1 MYGVVRQAVS
11 DKDAQKP
18 IRKIDDA
25 TYGTPPQN
33 LARRHLLRV
42 KRWFLLDANRNAI
55 TGLLLIGCFVAI
67 VLVGSFG
74 PVSVQAFLTEGVSPG
89 TVLVEL
95 LKAIV
100 SVVVI
105 VLSINQL
112 VLSPGL
118 GPVGEQQERYEQSID
133 LRQRVEDR
141 VEVQVSPASPAAFLA
156 VLLNA
161 IVDKA
166 EQIEE
171 LALSVSNPDLREQSD
186 EFTNTVVGE
195 AETVSDALSSS
206 RFGRFEVISAALRF
220 AISEK
225 VRSLRQLQQTDDESL
240 PAPLAEAFEEMN
252 DLLKLFAV
260 AREYLKTVYIR
271 EEYISLS
278 EGLLYTGLPAI
289 LVTFVASQIYTA
301 SVFPGEFF
309 GVEKRLL
316 FVSAAVTVSLTPFV
330 VLNSYVFRLAAMS
343 RSTLFVGPFD
353 ARETGED
360 LEEVQRHGR

>member
-1 MYGVVRQAVS
+1 MCGGVGQDVP
-11 DKDAQKP
+11 DEDTQKP

-33 LARRHLLRV
+33 LARRRLLRV
-42 KRWFLLDANRNAI
+42 KRWFLLDANRNA
-55 TGLLLIGCFVAI
+55 TAGLLLVGGFVVI

-74 PVSVQAFLTEGVSPG
+74 PVSVEAFLTEGVSPG

-133 LRQRVEDR
+133 LRERVEDSTGI
-141 VEVQVSPASPAAFLA
+141 EVSPASPAAFLA

-161 IVDKA
+161 IVDQA
-166 EQIEE
+166 EQIAEI
-171 LALSVSNPDLREQSD
+171 APSVGDSDLREQSD
-186 EFTNTVVGE
+186 EFTNTVIGE
-195 AETVSDALSSS
+195 AEIVSDVLSSS
-206 RFGRFEVISAALRF
+206 RFGTFEVISAALRF

-225 VRSLRQLQQTDDESL
+225 VRSLRRLQQSDDESL
-240 PAPLAEAFEEMN
+240 PDPLAAAFDEMN
-252 DLLKLFAV
+252 DLLELYAV

-289 LVTFVASQIYTA
+289 IVAFLASQIYA
-301 SVFPGEFF
+301 PSVFPGEFF

-316 FVSAAVTVSLTPFV
+316 FVSAAVMVSLTPFV
-330 VLNSYVFRLAAMS
+330 VLISYVFRLAAMS

-353 ARETGED
+353 ARETGEN
-360 LEEVQRHGR
+360 LEDVGRHGR

>member
-1 MYGVVRQAVS
+1 MRHGVP
-11 DKDAQKP
+11 DKDTQKP

-33 LARRHLLRV
+33 LARRRLLRV

-55 TGLLLIGCFVAI
+55 TGLLLIGSFVVI

-95 LKAIV
+95 LKSIV

-133 LRQRVEDR
+133 LRQQVEDHTGI
-141 VEVQVSPASPAAFLA
+141 QVSPASPAAFLA

-161 IVDKA
+161 IVDQA

-171 LALSVSNPDLREQSD
+171 IAPSVSDPDLREQSD

-195 AETVSDALSSS
+195 AETVSDTLSSS
-206 RFGRFEVISAALRF
+206 RFGKFEVISAALRF

-225 VRSLRQLQQTDDESL
+225 VRSLRRLQKIDKSL
-240 PAPLAEAFEEMN
+240 PDPLAEAFDEMN
-252 DLLKLFAV
+252 DLLKLFTV

-278 EGLLYTGLPAI
+278 EGLLYTGFPAI
-289 LVTFVASQIYTA
+289 LATFLASQIYTS

-309 GVEKRLL
+309 GIEKRLL

-330 VLNSYVFRLAAMS
+330 VLISYVFRLAAMS

-360 LEEVQRHGR
+360 LEEVHRRGR

>member
-1 MYGVVRQAVS
+1 MYGVVRQDVP
-11 DKDAQKP
+11 DKDTQKP

-33 LARRHLLRV
+33 LARRRLLRV

-55 TGLLLIGCFVAI
+55 TGLLLIGSFVVI

-133 LRQRVEDR
+133 LRQQVEDHTGI
-141 VEVQVSPASPAAFLA
+141 QVSPASPAAFLA

-161 IVDKA
+161 IVDQA

-171 LALSVSNPDLREQSD
+171 IAPSVSDPDLREQSD

-195 AETVSDALSSS
+195 AETVSDMLSSS
-206 RFGRFEVISAALRF
+206 RFGKFEVISAALRF

-225 VRSLRQLQQTDDESL
+225 VRSLRKLQKNDNSL
-240 PAPLAEAFEEMN
+240 PDPLAEAFDEMN
-252 DLLKLFAV
+252 DLLKLFTV

-278 EGLLYTGLPAI
+278 EGLLYTGFPAI
-289 LVTFVASQIYTA
+289 LVTFLASQIYTP

-330 VLNSYVFRLAAMS
+330 VLISYVFRLAAMS

-353 ARETGED
+353 ARETGEG